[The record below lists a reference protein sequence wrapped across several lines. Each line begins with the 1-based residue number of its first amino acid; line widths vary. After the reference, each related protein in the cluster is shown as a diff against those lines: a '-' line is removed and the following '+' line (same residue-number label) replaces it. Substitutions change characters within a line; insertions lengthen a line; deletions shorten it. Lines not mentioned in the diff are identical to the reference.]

1 MDGRLGTKPVEPLDS
16 RNLFQIHTQRR
27 IEVAGGYPGQ
37 HVFTLFTGTD
47 KTWEML
53 YILLLIDN
61 ACLT

>member
-1 MDGRLGTKPVEPLDS
+1 
-16 RNLFQIHTQRR
+16 
-27 IEVAGGYPGQ
+27 
-37 HVFTLFTGTD
+37 VFTLFTGTD